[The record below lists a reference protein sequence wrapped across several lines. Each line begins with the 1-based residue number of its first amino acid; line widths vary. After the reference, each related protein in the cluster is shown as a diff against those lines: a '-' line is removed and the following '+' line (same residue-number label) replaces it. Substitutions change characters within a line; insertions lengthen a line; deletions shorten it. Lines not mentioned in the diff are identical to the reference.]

1 MEELTTTLNPDQLG
15 GMMAGGLVGALL
27 GGLVTASLL
36 IQFVYWILKIIG
48 CWKIFGKFGEPG
60 WKCIIPIYST
70 WVEYKHTWKPSMA
83 IWLIA
88 CSVISSVLSNSASD
102 NVTLSLISMVFA
114 IATIVLSTI
123 GYHKLSKSFGHGV
136 GFTIGLFLIPGIFQI
151 ILGFGQSQYIGN
163 TTQDQL

>member
-1 MEELTTTLNPDQLG
+1 MEELTTTLNTDQLT
-15 GMMAGGLVGALL
+15 GMMAGGLIGAML
-27 GGLVTASLL
+27 GSLVAASLI
-36 IQFVYWILKIIG
+36 IQFIYWILKIIG

-70 WVEYKHTWKPSMA
+70 WVEYKYTWKPSMA

-88 CSVISSVLSNSASD
+88 CSFISSLLADYAPD
-102 NVTLSLISMVFA
+102 NVPLSLIASILA
-114 IATIVLSTI
+114 IAAIVLSTI
-123 GYHKLSKSFGHGV
+123 GYYKLSKSFGHGI

-151 ILGFGQSQYIGN
+151 ILGFGRSQYIGN